1 MIKKIKGFA
10 SNDTVLS
17 AIESSISLPVRIIRD
32 DNFESNIKG
41 IYPIGEGAGY
51 AGGITS
57 AAVDGIKAFEQ
68 ISNKY

>member
-32 DNFESNIKG
+32 DNFESIIKG

-57 AAVDGIKAFEQ
+57 SSVDGIKIA
-68 ISNKY
+68 